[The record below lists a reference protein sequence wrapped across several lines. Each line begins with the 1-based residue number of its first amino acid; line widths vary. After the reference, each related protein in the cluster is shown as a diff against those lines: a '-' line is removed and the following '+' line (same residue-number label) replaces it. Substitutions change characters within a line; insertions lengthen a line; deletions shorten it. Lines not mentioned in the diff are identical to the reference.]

1 MTTEFLAIASG
12 IVLSLVLGFTPKLKD
27 KFNLLTSEQKQLIT
41 LGLSALV
48 GFFVFGLGCVG
59 WAEGLGLPATECSAT
74 GIQQL
79 IKMIFQVAAGAIVTY
94 GGTKYIRKS

>member
-1 MTTEFLAIASG
+1 MTTEFLSIASG
-12 IVLSLVLGFTPKLKD
+12 VVLSLLLSYVPWVKT
-27 KFNLLTSEQKQLIT
+27 KFEALSSEHKQLVT
-41 LGLSALV
+41 LGLAALV
-48 GFFVFGLGCVG
+48 GLVVFGLGCVG